1 MKLVW
6 KISNRIGLVSE
17 WTARIWSWLV
27 VFVIAFVMIEVV
39 LRYLF
44 NAPTKWSYDM
54 SYMAN
59 GVFIAMGLAY
69 VTYHRLHIR
78 VDVLYRLFT
87 PRKKLILDTV
97 LTLFIFLPLFFSI
110 SWVIGKDVLY
120 AIRVGEKTALTC
132 WYVPTA
138 PYKIL
143 VCVGFSLCFVQGLAN
158 FIEDIHSLI
167 KGGKEA

>member
-6 KISNRIGLVSE
+6 KINNGISLVSE
-17 WTARIWSWLV
+17 WTARICSWLV

-54 SYMAN
+54 SYMTN

-78 VDVLYRLFT
+78 VDILYRKFT
-87 PRKKLILDTV
+87 PRNKLIVDTV
-97 LTLFIFLPLFFSI
+97 LTLLIFLPFFSAI
-110 SWVIGKDVLY
+110 SWVIAKDVLY
-120 AIRVGEKTALTC
+120 ALRVGEKTALTC

-143 VCVGFSLCFVQGLAN
+143 VFTGFFLCFVQGLAN
-158 FIEDIHSLI
+158 FFEDIYFLF